1 MLRDAAQRSGRPMER
16 GDLGA
21 VAAMFASAFRGGRV
35 APGLEAYLEAFCFGH
50 PQLTPE
56 IGSQVYENEAGELS
70 AAILCVPLRFR
81 VEGQPVT
88 ARLLCNFMAQGET
101 GARGAACLSRHFRAK
116 RHDFLFSDTA
126 SDASATHW
134 KTGGGRILPIQSL
147 EWCRVFRPLSA
158 CARRLHR
165 SLRGE
170 AGALLLAPL
179 SLLDKVARRHRPLL
193 VAQMPDGV
201 SVQEVGAAQF
211 LVETRPMFDRFSV
224 CPDWDR
230 SEFAWLS
237 RMVEANP
244 ALGRLRFSLI
254 RDAGGATIGAAAYC
268 GAGQGR
274 ASVLNLLCLEG
285 RERESAAALLA
296 DLDRQGYCEARGA
309 TQPFLM
315 QALQA
320 QRHMS
325 FRHRGFFCI
334 AGRMPALHRAVDQNL
349 FYAEG
354 LSSESWSRLL
364 TDF

>member
-1 MLRDAAQRSGRPMER
+1 MLRDAMQHSSRPMER
-16 GDLGA
+16 RDLGA
-21 VAAMFASAFRGGRV
+21 VAAMFASAFRGGRI

-50 PQLTPE
+50 PQLAPE

-81 VEGQPVT
+81 VDGQPVT
-88 ARLLCNFMAQGET
+88 ARLLCNFMAVGET

-170 AGALLLAPL
+170 VGALLLSPL
-179 SLLDKVARRHRPLL
+179 GLLDEGARRHRPLL
-193 VAQMPDGV
+193 VAHMPDGMTV
-201 SVQEVGAAQF
+201 EQVGATQF
-211 LVETRPMFDRFSV
+211 LVETRPMFGRFSV
-224 CPDWDR
+224 HPDWDP

-237 RMVEANP
+237 RMVAANP
-244 ALGRLRFSLI
+244 SLGPLNFALM
-254 RDAGGATIGAAAYC
+254 RDTSGATVGAAAYC
-268 GAGQGR
+268 GVGRGR

-285 RERESAAALLA
+285 RERESVAALLA
-296 DLDRQGYCEARGA
+296 DLDRQGYCEARGM

-315 QALQA
+315 HALQA
-320 QRHMS
+320 QKHMS

-334 AGRMPALHRAVDQNL
+334 AGRLPALHRALDQDL
-349 FYAEG
+349 VYAEG